1 MVKTNLQNS
10 KSDRFAIHIMRKS
23 KKLPVIDVFKLF
35 RAILKITF
43 LSKKLE
49 AKFAMVML
57 MSWIS
62 VTKETVMA
70 A

>member
-1 MVKTNLQNS
+1 M
-10 KSDRFAIHIMRKS
+10 
-23 KKLPVIDVFKLF
+23 PVIDVFKHF

-43 LSKKLE
+43 FIKKLE

>member
-1 MVKTNLQNS
+1 
-10 KSDRFAIHIMRKS
+10 MRKS
-23 KKLPVIDVFKLF
+23 KTLPVIDVLKHFM
-35 RAILKITF
+35 AILKIAF
-43 LSKKLE
+43 FIKKKLE
-49 AKFAMVML
+49 AKFGMVML